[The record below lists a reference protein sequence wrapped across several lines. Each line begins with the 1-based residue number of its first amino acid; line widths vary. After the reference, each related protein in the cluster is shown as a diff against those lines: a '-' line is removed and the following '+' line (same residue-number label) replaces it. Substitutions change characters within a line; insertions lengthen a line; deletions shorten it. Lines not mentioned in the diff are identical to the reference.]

1 VETVIRPGLWALCCL
16 GVAFGLSALF
26 FDEFILKL
34 CGKSCGFTHAL
45 ITLFGEKAARLFEA
59 TIWFAGALFFGF
71 VANKKR

>member
-1 VETVIRPGLWALCCL
+1 METVIRPGLWALCCL

-34 CGKSCGFTHAL
+34 CGKSCGFTYAL